1 MKLTPASI
9 SIPAPAAT
17 TWALLSAGWCAGVH
31 WPKPFQEPLLTDFS
45 PLGTKR
51 FDKEWKF
58 LCSCASPVPLAAEQ
72 LYALAANLDWDLTLE
87 LAAEHSVLGV
97 VAMRLKKIDFAGI
110 PGDAREKLQSRM
122 RSQHLFT
129 LSMTAELFRILE
141 EFGQA
146 GIETILVKGPLVSLL
161 AYGDS
166 AVRSYVDLDLLV
178 RHEVILPASQI
189 MTALG
194 FEADVPEEAIRAGKI
209 PGEYLFKR
217 PGTQQIV
224 ELHTEKTFR
233 YYPRPMRI
241 ADLYARQR
249 RMPLDGREVP
259 ALSLEDELV
268 LNCIHGAKHFWERL
282 MWPADVAAIVA
293 RHPEIVWE
301 RARKAAEDVGAGRM
315 LRAGLLL
322 AESLLGVPVPAAMA
336 ASANADGV
344 AKDLVRQI
352 KSWLPGAGY
361 APPALR
367 QRAMFRLKMGG
378 GAFAGMAYLLR
389 LSLSPTEEDWIEG
402 KEERGSKVWE
412 AIKRPFRLIR
422 KYGQDG

>member
-1 MKLTPASI
+1 
-9 SIPAPAAT
+9 
-17 TWALLSAGWCAGVH
+17 
-31 WPKPFQEPLLTDFS
+31 
-45 PLGTKR
+45 
-51 FDKEWKF
+51 
-58 LCSCASPVPLAAEQ
+58 
-72 LYALAANLDWDLTLE
+72 LTLE

-97 VAMRLKKIDFAGI
+97 VAGRLKEIDFAGI
-110 PGDAREKLQSRM
+110 PGNAREKLQSRM

-141 EFGQA
+141 EFAKA

-189 MTALG
+189 MATLG
-194 FEADVPEEAIRAGKI
+194 FDADVPEEAIRAGKI

-241 ADLYARQR
+241 EDLYARQR
-249 RMPLDGREVP
+249 RISLDGREVP

-293 RHPEIVWE
+293 RHPEIAWE
-301 RARKAAEDVGAGRM
+301 RATRAASDVGAGRM
-315 LRAGLLL
+315 LKVGLLL
-322 AESLLGVPVPAAMA
+322 GESLLGIPVPAAMA
-336 ASANADGV
+336 AKAHADGT
-344 AKDLVRQI
+344 AQDLVRQI
-352 KSWLPGAGY
+352 ESWLPSAGH
-361 APPALR
+361 APPTLR
-367 QRAMFRLKMGG
+367 QRAMFRMKMGG
-378 GAFAGMAYLLR
+378 GAVVGAAYLLR
-389 LSLSPTEEDWIEG
+389 LSLSPTEEDWAEG
-402 KEERGSKVWE
+402 DEERGSKIWE
-412 AIKRPFRLIR
+412 AIKRPFRLFR
-422 KYGQDG
+422 KYGRDG